1 MLAAMEKFNRGTGE
15 GRDHAR
21 RRAWEVRSMEEAVE
35 WAKRCPNPMPGPSDL
50 EIRPLWESEDF
61 DPEIV
66 AQVNAL
72 RKISGYLI

>member
-1 MLAAMEKFNRGTGE
+1 
-15 GRDHAR
+15 
-21 RRAWEVRSMEEAVE
+21 
-35 WAKRCPNPMPGPSDL
+35 MPGPSDL

-72 RKISGYLI
+72 REKIAKGGK